1 MDPLAELVKI
11 DPKSIGVGQ
20 YQYDV
25 NQNELKSSL
34 DRTVEHCVNSV
45 GVNVNTASKHLLT
58 YVSGLNATLAQNI
71 VDYRAEHGAFASRS
85 ELKRVPRMGEKSF
98 EQSAGFLRIP
108 DAKNPLDNS
117 AVHPERYRLVEQMAR
132 DLGCSVAEL
141 IADDKRRAQIDI
153 DRYVSDAVGLPTL
166 KDIMAELEKPGRD
179 PREAIEVW
187 SFDERLRTIDDVKA
201 GMVLPGIVTNVTNFG
216 CFVDIGVKENGLVHV
231 SQLADRYVSDPTTI
245 VSVHQHVTVR
255 VLEVD
260 HARKRISLS
269 MKEV

>member
-1 MDPLAELVKI
+1 
-11 DPKSIGVGQ
+11 
-20 YQYDV
+20 
-25 NQNELKSSL
+25 
-34 DRTVEHCVNSV
+34 
-45 GVNVNTASKHLLT
+45 
-58 YVSGLNATLAQNI
+58 
-71 VDYRAEHGAFASRS
+71 
-85 ELKRVPRMGEKSF
+85 
-98 EQSAGFLRIP
+98 
-108 DAKNPLDNS
+108 
-117 AVHPERYRLVEQMAR
+117 MAR
-132 DLGCSVAEL
+132 DLGCTVSELIGKAEL
-141 IADDKRRAQIDI
+141 RARIDI
-153 DRYVSDAVGLPTL
+153 HNYVSESVGLPTL

-179 PREAIEVW
+179 PRQAIEVW

-231 SQLADRYVSDPTTI
+231 SQLADRFVSDPTTI